1 MQYSIAIRS
10 AAYLSCKHSQLQID
24 KHEEGIITIPI
35 EDIGMITI
43 DHPAVVITERLITEI
58 SKNKASI
65 LCCGTNHIPE
75 AIILPLVGNCRQNE
89 LISLQFN
96 VKKPLQKQQWKSIV
110 SAKIYNQSLCLE
122 YLNLPFHSVRKLID
136 KIQSD
141 DATNREAVA
150 AQAYFKILITDGSR
164 RDSDWTPSLDYGY
177 SIIRSTII
185 QSLITHGLM
194 PSKGI
199 HHNSI
204 ENTFNLA
211 DDLVEPFRPVVDF
224 YIASYNLNAELS
236 HEIKASLSK
245 VLELCV
251 RHNGRKISVRQSI
264 DELIESLIRS
274 MKEEDSSILSCPS
287 LLPIELITFE

>member
-1 MQYSIAIRS
+1 M
-10 AAYLSCKHSQLQID
+10 
-24 KHEEGIITIPI
+24 P
-35 EDIGMITI
+35 
-43 DHPAVVITERLITEI
+43 TE
-58 SKNKASI
+58 
-65 LCCGTNHIPE
+65 
-75 AIILPLVGNCRQNE
+75 E
-89 LISLQFN
+89 LINLQFN

-122 YLNLPFHSVRKLID
+122 YLNLPFYSVRKLID

-150 AQAYFKILITDGSR
+150 AQAYFKILIADGSR

-177 SIIRSTII
+177 SIIRSAII

-204 ENTFNLA
+204 ENAFNLA
-211 DDLVEPFRPVVDF
+211 DDLVEPFRPVVNF
-224 YIASYNLNAELS
+224 YIASCNLNAELS
-236 HEIKASLSK
+236 HEIKVSLSK

-251 RHNGRKISVRQSI
+251 LQNGRKTSVRQSI

-274 MKEEDSSILSCPS
+274 MKEKDSSILSCPS
-287 LLPIELITFE
+287 LSPIELITFE

>member
-1 MQYSIAIRS
+1 
-10 AAYLSCKHSQLQID
+10 
-24 KHEEGIITIPI
+24 
-35 EDIGMITI
+35 MITI

-89 LISLQFN
+89 LINLQFN
-96 VKKPLQKQQWKSIV
+96 AKKPLQKQQWKSIV
-110 SAKIYNQSLCLE
+110 STKIYNQSFCLE
-122 YLNLPFHSVRKLID
+122 YLNLPFLSVRKLID

-150 AQAYFKILITDGSR
+150 AQTYFKILITDGSR
-164 RDSDWTPSLDYGY
+164 RDSKWASSLNYGY
-177 SIIRSTII
+177 SIIRSAII
-185 QSLITHGLM
+185 QSLIAHGLM

-204 ENTFNLA
+204 ENAFNLA
-211 DDLVEPFRPVVDF
+211 DDPIEPFRPVVNF
-224 YIASYNLNAELS
+224 YIASYKLNVELS
-236 HEIKASLSK
+236 HEVKVALSK
-245 VLELCV
+245 VLELYV
-251 RHNGRKISVRQSI
+251 FQNERKISLRQSI
-264 DELIESLIRS
+264 DELIESLIKS
-274 MKEEDSSILSCPS
+274 MKKEDSSILSCPS

>member
-10 AAYLSCKHSQLQID
+10 AAYLSCKHSQLKID
-24 KHEEGIITIPI
+24 KHEEGIISIPI

-58 SKNKASI
+58 SKNKASV

-122 YLNLPFHSVRKLID
+122 YLNLPFHSVRKQIN
-136 KIQSD
+136 KSD

-150 AQAYFKILITDGSR
+150 AQAYFKILISEGSR

-177 SIIRSTII
+177 SIIRSAII
-185 QSLITHGLM
+185 QSLIAHGLM

-204 ENTFNLA
+204 ENAFNLA
-211 DDLVEPFRPVVDF
+211 DDLIEPFRPIVDF
-224 YIASYNLNAELS
+224 YIASYKLNTELS
-236 HEIKASLSK
+236 HEIKVSLSR

-251 RHNGRKISVRQSI
+251 YQNRRKISVRQSI
-264 DELIESLIRS
+264 DELIESLIKS

>member
-1 MQYSIAIRS
+1 M
-10 AAYLSCKHSQLQID
+10 
-24 KHEEGIITIPI
+24 II
-35 EDIGMITI
+35 I

-58 SKNKASI
+58 SKNRASI
-65 LCCGTNHIPE
+65 LCCGTNHIPA
-75 AIILPLVGNCRQNE
+75 AIILPLIGNCRQNE
-89 LISLQFN
+89 LIDLQFN

-110 SAKIYNQSLCLE
+110 ASKIYNQSLCLE

-136 KIQSD
+136 KVQSD

-177 SIIRSTII
+177 SIIRSAII

-199 HHNSI
+199 HHNSV
-204 ENTFNLA
+204 ENAFNLA
-211 DDLVEPFRPVVDF
+211 DDLVEPFRPVIDF
-224 YIASYNLNAELS
+224 YIASYKLNTELS
-236 HEIKASLSK
+236 HEVKVALSK

-251 RHNGRKISVRQSI
+251 FQNGRKISVRQSI
-264 DELIESLIRS
+264 DESIESLIRS
-274 MKEEDSSILSCPS
+274 MKEADSCVFSCPS

>member
-24 KHEEGIITIPI
+24 KHKEGIISIPT
-35 EDIGMITI
+35 ENIGMITI

-89 LISLQFN
+89 LINLQFN
-96 VKKPLQKQQWKSIV
+96 AKKPLQKQQWKSIV
-110 SAKIYNQSLCLE
+110 STKIYNQSFCLE
-122 YLNLPFHSVRKLID
+122 YLNLPFLSVRKLID

-150 AQAYFKILITDGSR
+150 AQTYFKILITDGSR
-164 RDSDWTPSLDYGY
+164 RDSKWASSLNYGY
-177 SIIRSTII
+177 SIIRSAII
-185 QSLITHGLM
+185 QSLIAHGLM

-204 ENTFNLA
+204 ENAFNLA
-211 DDLVEPFRPVVDF
+211 DDPIEPFRPVVNF
-224 YIASYNLNAELS
+224 YIASYKLNVELS
-236 HEIKASLSK
+236 HEVKVALSK
-245 VLELCV
+245 VLELYV
-251 RHNGRKISVRQSI
+251 FQNERKISLRQSI
-264 DELIESLIRS
+264 DELIESLIKS
-274 MKEEDSSILSCPS
+274 MKKEDSSILSCPS